1 MNDLDAIF
9 DQCWDLLAQG
19 VARRKSPAHAPV
31 VATIG
36 RSGVP
41 SQRVLVLRM
50 ANRDSR
56 LLRFH
61 TDFRSDKVQD
71 IEAQPSVSVLV
82 YDPEAAVQLRLSG
95 TGAIEG
101 QGDTAEAAWAS
112 STLFARRCYMAESG
126 PGTVIDA
133 PASGLPDWIEGKMP
147 TNEQIAPARP
157 NFAVLLVTLTSI
169 EWLNLANT
177 GHRRARFEFRDDRWT
192 GAWLIP

>member
-1 MNDLDAIF
+1 MNELDAIF
-9 DQCWDLLAQG
+9 DQCWDVLAQG

-36 RSGVP
+36 HDGVP

-50 ANRDSR
+50 ADRNNR

-61 TDFRSDKVQD
+61 TDSRSNKVQD

-82 YDPEAAVQLRLSG
+82 YDPEAALQLRLSG
-95 TGAIEG
+95 TGAVEG

-126 PGTVIDA
+126 PGTVISS

-147 TNEQIAPARP
+147 TDEQIAPARP

-169 EWLNLANT
+169 EWLSLANT
-177 GHRRARFEFRDDRWT
+177 GHRRARFDFGDDHWAGT
-192 GAWLIP
+192 SLTP